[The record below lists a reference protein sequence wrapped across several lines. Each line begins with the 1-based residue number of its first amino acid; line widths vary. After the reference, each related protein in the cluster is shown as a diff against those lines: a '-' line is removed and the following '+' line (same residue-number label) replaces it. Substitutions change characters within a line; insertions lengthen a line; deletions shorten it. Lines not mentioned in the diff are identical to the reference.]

1 MAKLTSTLKQESTPK
16 LRKKKL
22 SKNLSY
28 KEGIFSSTAVKVGIS
43 NEPTEEHYEN
53 MLVTAEKLFQPLRD
67 WCGHPIKINSMYRSE
82 ELNKAVGG
90 SKTSQHA
97 FGQAL
102 DLDTLGEKSN
112 ADLFNWASE
121 NLNFDQ
127 LIWEF
132 GTNKEPN
139 WIHISFLS
147 EKENRNQKLKATNHR
162 GKTRYSNANT

>member
-1 MAKLTSTLKQESTPK
+1 MKQESTPK

-28 KEGIFSSTAVKVGIS
+28 KEGIFSSTAVKLGIS

-67 WCGHPIKINSMYRSE
+67 WCGHPIRINSMYRSE

-112 ADLFNWASE
+112 ADLFNWH
-121 NLNFDQ
+121 LRI
-127 LIWEF
+127 LIL
-132 GTNKEPN
+132 
-139 WIHISFLS
+139 IS
-147 EKENRNQKLKATNHR
+147 
-162 GKTRYSNANT
+162 

>member
-1 MAKLTSTLKQESTPK
+1 
-16 LRKKKL
+16 
-22 SKNLSY
+22 
-28 KEGIFSSTAVKVGIS
+28 
-43 NEPTEEHYEN
+43 
-53 MLVTAEKLFQPLRD
+53 MLVTAEKLFQPIRD
-67 WCGHPIKINSMYRSE
+67 WCGHPIRINSMYRSE

-90 SKTSQHA
+90 SKTSHHA

-132 GTNKEPN
+132 GTNEETELD
-139 WIHISFLS
+139 SYFFL
-147 EKENRNQKLKATNHR
+147 ERKRE
-162 GKTRYSNANT
+162 

>member
-1 MAKLTSTLKQESTPK
+1 MAKLTSISKQENTPK

-28 KEGIFSSTAVKVGIS
+28 KEGIFSNTAVKLGIS
-43 NEPTEEHYEN
+43 NEPIEEHYLN
-53 MLVTAEKLFQPLRD
+53 MLVTAERLFQPIRD

-82 ELNKAVGG
+82 DLNKAIGG
-90 SKTSQHA
+90 SKTSQHS

-102 DLDTLGEKSN
+102 DLDTLGDKSN

-132 GTNKEPN
+132 GTDEEPN

-147 EKENRNQKLKATNHR
+147 EEKNRNQKLKATNHR

>member
-1 MAKLTSTLKQESTPK
+1 MKQESTPK

-28 KEGIFSSTAVKVGIS
+28 KEGIFSSTAVKLGIS

-67 WCGHPIKINSMYRSE
+67 WCGHPIRVNSMYRSE

-102 DLDTLGEKSN
+102 DLNTLGDKSN

-121 NLNFDQ
+121 NLDFDQ

-132 GTNKEPN
+132 GTNEEPN

>member
-1 MAKLTSTLKQESTPK
+1 
-16 LRKKKL
+16 
-22 SKNLSY
+22 
-28 KEGIFSSTAVKVGIS
+28 
-43 NEPTEEHYEN
+43 
-53 MLVTAEKLFQPLRD
+53 MLVTAEKLFQPIRD
-67 WCGHPIKINSMYRSE
+67 WCGHPIRINSMYRSE

-121 NLNFDQ
+121 NLDFDQ

-132 GTNKEPN
+132 GTNEEPN

>member
-1 MAKLTSTLKQESTPK
+1 MESTQK

-28 KEGIFSSTAVKVGIS
+28 AEAIHSETAKKLGIS
-43 NEPTEEHYEN
+43 NEPTDEHYEN

-67 WCGHPIKINSMYRSE
+67 YCGHPIRVNSMYRSA
-82 ELNKAVGG
+82 ELNKAIGG
-90 SKTSQHA
+90 SKTSQHRFA
-97 FGQAL
+97 QAL

-112 ADLFNWASE
+112 ADLFHWASE

-132 GTNKEPN
+132 GTDLEPD
-139 WIHISFLS
+139 WIHISYVS
-147 EKENRNQKLKATNHR
+147 EKKNRKQKLRATNHR
-162 GKTRYSNANT
+162 GKTRYSVI

>member
-1 MAKLTSTLKQESTPK
+1 MKQESTPK

-28 KEGIFSSTAVKVGIS
+28 KEGIFSSTAVKLGIS
-43 NEPTEEHYEN
+43 NEPTDEHYDN
-53 MLVTAEKLFQPLRD
+53 MLVTAEKLFQPIRD
-67 WCGHPIKINSMYRSE
+67 WCGHPIRVNSMYRSE

-90 SKTSQHA
+90 SKKSHHA

-121 NLNFDQ
+121 NLDFDQ
-127 LIWEF
+127 LICCLLYTSPSPRD
-132 GTNKEPN
+132 GL
-139 WIHISFLS
+139 LS
-147 EKENRNQKLKATNHR
+147 RMPSSA
-162 GKTRYSNANT
+162 